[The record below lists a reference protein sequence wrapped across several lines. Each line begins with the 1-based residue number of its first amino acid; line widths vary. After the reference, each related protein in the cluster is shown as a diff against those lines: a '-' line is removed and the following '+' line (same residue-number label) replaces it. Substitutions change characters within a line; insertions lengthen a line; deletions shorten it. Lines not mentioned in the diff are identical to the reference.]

1 MASKETVAR
10 QRAANRAFIAEVNA
24 RTVCAHCGA
33 QPIEWHNPEHV
44 EQNRQDYRISRLVQ
58 QPRSIE
64 AIKAEME
71 RCTPLCRRCHMAED
85 GRLRSFSA
93 TTQPGETNGRAKLT
107 EDDVREIR
115 RRHAAG
121 ERKAALAREYRVTHR
136 TIHLAII
143 GETWRHVA

>member
-1 MASKETVAR
+1 MATRETVAR
-10 QRAANRAFIAEVNA
+10 QRATNRAYIAEVNA

-58 QPRSIE
+58 QPRNLE
-64 AIKAEME
+64 VIKAELA

-85 GRLRSFSA
+85 GRLRAFSH

-115 RRHAAG
+115 RRRAAG
-121 ERKAALAREYRVTHR
+121 ETLTALAREYRVTHR
-136 TIHLAII
+136 TIRLAAL
-143 GETWRHVA
+143 GETWRHIA